1 MAQTTQD
8 ASFGPVLLVLAATQ
22 PDSTCHCR
30 TLAEPK

>member
-8 ASFGPVLLVLAATQ
+8 VLFGPVLLVLAATQ
-22 PDSTCHCR
+22 PDSTRYCR